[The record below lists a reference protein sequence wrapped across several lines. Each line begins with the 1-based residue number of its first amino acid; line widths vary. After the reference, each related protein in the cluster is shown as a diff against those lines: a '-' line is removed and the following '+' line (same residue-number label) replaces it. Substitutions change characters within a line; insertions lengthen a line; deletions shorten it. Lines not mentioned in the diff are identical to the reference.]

1 MYLLM
6 SELLVAS
13 GGKNRVDLVL
23 TYSHVG
29 FFGAQRSDFASKQGL
44 RVYLKLKYS
53 QKQVMDNIMVL
64 L

>member
-1 MYLLM
+1 MYLLI

-29 FFGAQRSDFASKQGL
+29 FFWSTK
-44 RVYLKLKYS
+44 K
-53 QKQVMDNIMVL
+53 
-64 L
+64 

>member
-13 GGKNRVDLVL
+13 GGKNQVDLVL

-29 FFGAQRSDFASKQGL
+29 FVF
-44 RVYLKLKYS
+44 
-53 QKQVMDNIMVL
+53 
-64 L
+64 

>member
-29 FFGAQRSDFASKQGL
+29 FVF
-44 RVYLKLKYS
+44 
-53 QKQVMDNIMVL
+53 
-64 L
+64 

>member
-1 MYLLM
+1 MYLLI

-44 RVYLKLKYS
+44 RV
-53 QKQVMDNIMVL
+53 
-64 L
+64 